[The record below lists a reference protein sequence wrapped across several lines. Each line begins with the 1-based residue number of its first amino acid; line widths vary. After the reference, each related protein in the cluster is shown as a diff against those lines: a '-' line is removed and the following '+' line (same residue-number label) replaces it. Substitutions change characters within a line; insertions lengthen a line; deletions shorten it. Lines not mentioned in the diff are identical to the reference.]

1 MARQWSEAC
10 DAVVVTVVESS
21 QRCNAQGRSC
31 FSSKRLKTGKLDCTR
46 WGEGESREFLGLW
59 ITSGAIYEAKR
70 RRATQDI
77 TCSFPYGKWLHMIG
91 ARASPDC
98 ELCKRERQQWKE
110 AIDNI
115 PAERDV
121 KRKEERHRGPQL
133 LEVSSRRHL

>member
-1 MARQWSEAC
+1 MQCSRQDLLQLQE
-10 DAVVVTVVESS
+10 VED
-21 QRCNAQGRSC
+21 R
-31 FSSKRLKTGKLDCTR
+31 KTGQHAMGRRRKQGVPRVVDHIR
-46 WGEGESREFLGLW
+46 SH
-59 ITSGAIYEAKR
+59 YEAKR